1 MTPTLFTGNSNI
13 PLAEAITKELSTK
26 LGDSLVAKFN
36 DGETRVR
43 INQTVR
49 GQRVFILQSTCDPV
63 NDNLM
68 EILLMADALKRSS
81 AEKIIAVIPYFG
93 YSRQDYQMS
102 AREPITSR
110 LVADLL
116 QKAGVTSVVTVDM
129 HSSKAQGFFSMPFD
143 NLKTTR
149 MATEYLSKE
158 IDMNRNMVIVSPD
171 AGGVSRTQYFAARI
185 NAPIAIIHKRRPK
198 PGEAKVMSVVG
209 EVEGKN
215 CLLVDD
221 MIDTGG
227 SLIGAADALK
237 EKGAKSVYA
246 YCTHAVLSGDAV
258 QKIEKSTSLE
268 KLFVTDTIPLKK
280 KSRKIKVFSTAPI
293 LAKAISA
300 IYENASISPYVD

>member
-1 MTPTLFTGNSNI
+1 MKPTLFTGNSNV
-13 PLAEAITKELSTK
+13 PLAEAVAKELWTK
-26 LGDSLVAKFN
+26 LGDALVAKFN

-49 GQRVFILQSTCDPV
+49 GQKVFVLQSTCDPV

-81 AEKIIAVIPYFG
+81 AEKIVAVIPYFG

-116 QKAGVTSVVTVDM
+116 QQAGVTSVVTVDM
-129 HSSKAQGFFSMPFD
+129 HSSKAQGFFSVPFD

-158 IDMNRNMVIVSPD
+158 IDLNKNIVVVSPD

-185 NAPIAIIHKRRPK
+185 NAPIAIIHKRRPR
-198 PGEAKVMSVVG
+198 PGEAKVMSVIG
-209 EVEGKN
+209 DVEGKN

-237 EKGAKSVYA
+237 EKGAKNVYA

-258 QKIEKSTSLE
+258 GKIEKSKSLE

-300 IYENASISPYVD
+300 IYENVSISPYVD